1 MSLASNIVKRPVLGL
16 VIFALIAVV
25 TLFLVSGIPIDLFP
39 EINPPYLIV
48 AASYR
53 GAGPEIVEK
62 SVTRIL
68 ESQLVNISGLQ
79 QISSTSS
86 EGSSMIIMEFKFGTN
101 IDAKTNDVRDRIDRV
116 KAILPDGVST
126 PIIQQIDPNSM
137 PILRIAVEGN
147 RTTNELQ
154 EMAANVILD
163 RLEQVDGVAS
173 TSVVGGVNRQV
184 RVEISQNRLE
194 AYGLTIT
201 GIAGI
206 LAAQNLEL
214 GAGSIVDG
222 SRNYSIRTT
231 GEYDSIQDIAETVIA
246 RRGGAD
252 IRLMDIGD
260 VTLAFPKETS
270 AAYINGENGI
280 FITVTKQSGANSVA
294 VADNVY
300 AKLDE
305 IQALLPQ
312 DISLQIIQDN
322 TTQTR
327 DMMAELV
334 NSALLGAILAM
345 AILFLFLRNIKSTI
359 IIGISIPFSVL
370 VTLLMMNL
378 TGITLNML
386 TMAGLIL
393 GLGMVVDC
401 SIVILENIFKYRERG
416 AKPDIAA
423 ILGSQE
429 VMASIISATLTTLCV
444 FIPII
449 LFKNSLGFLGIMIQD
464 LIITVAI
471 SLTSSLLI
479 AIFLVPILASK
490 YLPLY
495 TRTQKPL
502 KNKVFIKIDEIIG
515 NGIQAL
521 TKGYSRLLSAAV
533 KHRLAT
539 IMIVAAIFVGSIF
552 ILTRTQIVMMPSM
565 NEDTFTLNVELP
577 QGTMYDDAKA
587 TMLQIQEIALNEIN
601 GIKSIV
607 TSVGE
612 STQNSI
618 FSGGGQN
625 SIVVTLDLN
634 MPGADTSE
642 QAKNRLRARFADFPI
657 AELSFSQD
665 MSIRM
670 FGGADIDL
678 ALRIHEIP
686 QGLETAKEIKELIEK
701 KVPELIEVS
710 IDMTEGLP
718 QVEVIIDRGRAYNLG
733 LSVSAIAREIAAA
746 MNGVT
751 ATTFR
756 SEGSEYSVV
765 LELREEDREKLPDLG
780 RLFIASNT
788 GNLIPLSNF
797 ATLEKGL
804 GPVNIKRQNQSRIIH
819 ITGTLADNGMAR
831 EVEQKIQ
838 KILEAEYILPEGLS
852 LSYEGQTSLIN
863 DTVQTFVVI
872 IILAIILVFGVMA
885 GVYESFKDPFINLF
899 TIPLM
904 LIGVVAIYFFTGQ
917 AMNMFTMIGLV
928 MLVGIVINN
937 GIILVDYTNLLVG
950 RGIPIRQACIEAGES
965 RLRPV
970 LMTTLTTTLG
980 LVPLAFFPGKSAAF
994 IQPIGLTVIGG
1005 LLSSTFITLFFIPVV
1020 YSLFNERRGKQK
1032 QPDKTVVKKIPEES
1046 LIKEPS

>member
-1 MSLASNIVKRPVLGL
+1 MSVAANIVKRPVLGL
-16 VIFALIAVV
+16 VIFGIVAVV
-25 TLFLVSGIPIDLFP
+25 ALFLVSGIPIDMFP
-39 EINPPYLIV
+39 EINPPYLVVIT
-48 AASYR
+48 SYR
-53 GAGPEIVEK
+53 GAGPETVEK

-79 QISSTSS
+79 EISSTSS
-86 EGSSMIIMEFKFGTN
+86 EGGSMIVMEFKFGTN
-101 IDAKTNDVRDRIDRV
+101 IDAKTNDARDRIDRV
-116 KAILPDGVST
+116 KALLPDGSDT
-126 PIIQQIDPNSM
+126 PMIRQIDPNSM
-137 PILRIAVEGN
+137 PIIRIAVQGN
-147 RTTNELQ
+147 RPVNELQ
-154 EMAANVILD
+154 EIATDIILD

-173 TSVVGGVNRQV
+173 TSVVGGVDQQV
-184 RVEISQNRLE
+184 RVKLSQNRLE

-206 LAAQNLEL
+206 LATQNLEM

-231 GEYDSIQDIAETVIA
+231 GEYFSIQDIAETVIA

-252 IRLMDIGD
+252 IRLMDIGE
-260 VTLAFPKETS
+260 VSLSYPKEIS

-280 FITVTKQSGANSVA
+280 FVAVTKQSGTNSVA
-294 VADNVY
+294 VADRVY

-305 IQALLPQ
+305 IKPLLPR
-312 DISLQIIQDN
+312 DISLEIIQDN

-327 DMMAELV
+327 DMMSELV

-359 IIGISIPFSVL
+359 IIGISIPFSIL
-370 VTLLMMNL
+370 VTLLVMNL
-378 TGITLNML
+378 TGLTLNML

-429 VMASIISATLTTLCV
+429 VMTSIISATLTSLCV

-449 LFKNSLGFLGIMIQD
+449 LFKNDLGFIGIIVQD
-464 LIITVAI
+464 LIITVGI
-471 SLTSSLLI
+471 SLASSLLI

-502 KNKVFIKIDEIIG
+502 QNKVLVKIDSVIE
-515 NGIQAL
+515 NGIRLL
-521 TKGYSRLLSAAV
+521 TRGYTRLLSVAV
-533 KHRLAT
+533 KHRLFTT
-539 IMIVAAIFVGSIF
+539 IIVIAVF
-552 ILTRTQIVMMPSM
+552 ISSVLSLTKMQIVMMPPL
-565 NEDTFTLNVELP
+565 NEDSFTLSVQLP
-577 QGTMYDDAKA
+577 QGTIYDDTKA
-587 TMLQIQEIALNEIN
+587 TLLQIQEIALDEIN

-607 TSVGE
+607 TEVEQSKG
-612 STQNSI
+612 SMS
-618 FSGGGQN
+618 
-625 SIVVTLDLN
+625 VTLDMD
-634 MPGADTSE
+634 MPGADSSE
-642 QAKNRLRARFADFPI
+642 EAKNRLRARFDDFPH
-657 AELSFSQD
+657 AELNFSQGRA
-665 MSIRM
+665 SRM
-670 FGGADIDL
+670 LGGTDIDM
-678 ALRIHEIP
+678 ALRIQEIIP
-686 QGLETAKEIKELIEK
+686 GLETAREIKELIEE

-733 LSVSAIAREIAAA
+733 LSVGTIAREIAAA

-751 ATTFR
+751 ATVFR

-780 RLFIASNT
+780 RIFVASNT

-797 ATLEKGL
+797 ATLEKGM
-804 GPVNIKRQNQSRIIH
+804 GPVIVKRQNQSRIIH
-819 ITGTLADNGMAR
+819 ITGTLAAKGTSG
-831 EVEQKIQ
+831 EIEQKI
-838 KILEAEYILPEGLS
+838 KGILDTEYILPEGLS
-852 LSYEGQTSLIN
+852 LSYEGQTGQIN
-863 DTVQTFVVI
+863 ETVRTFLVI
-872 IILAIILVFGVMA
+872 IILAVILVFGTMA

-899 TIPLM
+899 TIPLV
-904 LIGVVAIYFFTGQ
+904 LIGVVAIYYITGQ
-917 AMNMFTMIGLV
+917 TISMFTMIGLV
-928 MLVGIVINN
+928 MLVGIVTNN

-970 LMTTLTTTLG
+970 LMTALTTILG
-980 LVPLAFFPGKSAAF
+980 LIPLAFFPGKSSAF

-1005 LLSSTFITLFFIPVV
+1005 LLSSTFITLFFIPVL
-1020 YSLFNERRGKQK
+1020 YSLLNERRGKRK
-1032 QPDKTVVKKIPEES
+1032 QPQETF
-1046 LIKEPS
+1046 IKMEIKQ